1 MRSILVML
9 TAATLLAAC
18 GGEEYQDLK
27 DFVNNSGA
35 DMRGKVDPPPDIKP
49 YEPMA
54 YDNSAGLPDP
64 FKPRKQDA
72 RKSSGG
78 GNQPDMNRPKQELE
92 EFPLDGLKMI
102 GYLHRGKSDYAVI
115 RSPDG
120 KVHQVKVGNYMGLNF
135 GQITS
140 ITDTEI
146 KIKEMVQ
153 DGAGDWSER
162 ESSLQL
168 VE

>member
-1 MRSILVML
+1 MRSMLVVL
-9 TAATLLAAC
+9 VAATLLAAC

-72 RKSSGG
+72 RKVSGG
-78 GNQPDMNRPKQELE
+78 TNQPDMNRPKQELE
-92 EFPLDGLKMI
+92 EFPLDGLKMV

-140 ITDTEI
+140 ITDAEI

>member
-1 MRSILVML
+1 MRAKLAML
-9 TAATLLAAC
+9 AATILLAAC
-18 GGEEYQDLK
+18 GGEEYQDLR
-27 DFVNNSGA
+27 DFVKNSGA
-35 DMRGKVDPPPDIKP
+35 DMRGKVDPPPDVKP
-49 YEPMA
+49 YEPMT

-64 FKPRKQDA
+64 FKPRKPEV
-72 RKSSGG
+72 RGSGG
-78 GNQPDMNRPKQELE
+78 GANQPDMSRPKQELE

-102 GYLHRGKSDYAVI
+102 GFLHRGKTDYAVI
-115 RSPDG
+115 RAPDG
-120 KVHQVKVGNYMGLNF
+120 KVHQVKLGNYMGLNF

-140 ITDTEI
+140 ITETEI
-146 KIKEMVQ
+146 KLKEMVQ